1 MRVPSDEALQKFLS
15 SVESKV
21 PPHTILLDETFARK
35 LLLGSMQV
43 RGREK
48 SLRPDWERNLEIDNS
63 DSGET
68 SRPEFVDQNIIYISD
83 QVLAVTHEDLMEA
96 IRGLSVRELSRG
108 ITSRRRYSY
117 YLPTSS
123 RGLSDKQRQITT
135 LIGS

>member
-21 PPHTILLDETFARK
+21 PAHTILLDETFARK

-68 SRPEFVDQNIIYISD
+68 SRPELVDQNIIYISD

-108 ITSRRRYSY
+108 ISWTDFYF
-117 YLPTSS
+117 
-123 RGLSDKQRQITT
+123 
-135 LIGS
+135 